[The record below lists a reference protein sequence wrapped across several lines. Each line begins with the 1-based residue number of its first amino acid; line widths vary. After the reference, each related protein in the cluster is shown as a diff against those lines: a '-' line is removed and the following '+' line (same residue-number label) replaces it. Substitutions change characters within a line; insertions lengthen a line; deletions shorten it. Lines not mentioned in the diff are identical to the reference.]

1 MESDLRSCGLLDRCR
16 AIATGTWSDAL
27 DSLSLPGVL
36 SGLIHR
42 SGAGRVA
49 GRAVTVREVTAP
61 LGTYTIQEFAVGQFL
76 AACAPD
82 TILVIALDGAA
93 VSTFGGLA
101 ARGALNQGVAGVV
114 IDGACRDL
122 ADIRQSGLWLASRH
136 VTPTSGKRRAKVQ
149 AINAQIECAGV
160 TVQPGDIVVADET
173 GIVCLPSARVSEVL
187 TAAEEL
193 TDRDARFEAL
203 LRQGRSFEEAASAL
217 HHL

>member
-1 MESDLRSCGLLDRCR
+1 MESDSRSSGLLERCR
-16 AIATGTWSDAL
+16 AIATSTWSDAL

-36 SGLIHR
+36 SGLIHH

-49 GRAVTVREVTAP
+49 GRAVTVHEVTAP

-82 TILVIALDGAA
+82 TILVIAMDGAA

-122 ADIRQSGLWLASRH
+122 ADIRQGGLWLASRH

-160 TVQPGDIVVADET
+160 TVQPGDIVIADET
-173 GIVCLPSARVSEVL
+173 GIVRLPSARASEVL
-187 TAAEEL
+187 AVAEDL
-193 TDRDARFEAL
+193 TDRDMRFETL